1 MRKKYIN
8 PEIQVVKMQTST
20 LICTTSPLYNVQVD
34 TTVEME
40 EEEDFE

>member
-1 MRKKYIN
+1 MKKKYIN

-20 LICTTSPLYNVQVD
+20 LICTTSPLYNVQVN

-40 EEEDFE
+40 EEDEFE

>member
-1 MRKKYIN
+1 MKKKYIN

-20 LICTTSPLYNVQVD
+20 LICTTSPLYNIQVD

-40 EEEDFE
+40 EEDEFE

>member
-1 MRKKYIN
+1 MKKTYIN

-34 TTVEME
+34 PYVEME
-40 EEEDFE
+40 EEEEFE

>member
-1 MRKKYIN
+1 MKKTYIN

-20 LICTTSPLYNVQVD
+20 LICTSPLYNIQVD

-40 EEEDFE
+40 EEDEFE

>member
-1 MRKKYIN
+1 MKKTYIN

-20 LICTTSPLYNVQVD
+20 LICTSPLTTVQVD
-34 TTVEME
+34 PTLEME